1 MVKILIPADT
11 GNEEIKVVRFQH
23 NGINVY
29 VPLGEVT
36 KVPNWVVELNPNYEG
51 MKVVERLDEEDS
63 PKKKR

>member
-23 NGINVY
+23 NGINVI

-36 KVPNWVVELNPNYEG
+36 KVPNWVVEQNPNYPG
-51 MKVVERLDEEDS
+51 LKVVEYLDDK
-63 PKKKR
+63 PKKTK